1 MMRLSVYL
9 IVLVS
14 FVLLQSCAT
23 DPKILAEKQKEKI
36 ASETIKEA
44 PKWFKKLPK
53 NKKILYAKGT
63 AVSSDMQ
70 LSIDKAKIAAKR
82 SLAEK
87 LESTISSKT
96 KQFAK
101 ETGIDEM
108 TELYTELEQVTI
120 NSVKEASIVGF
131 NEYKSKTV
139 LIGSKYRTFYVLE
152 FPIDKANK
160 ILLSQIKNNALVE
173 QSIKASEAY
182 KELEEEIKS
191 SN

>member
-1 MMRLSVYL
+1 MRFAVYVVL
-9 IVLVS
+9 IIS

-23 DPKILAEKQKEKI
+23 DPRIVAEQQKAKI
-36 ASETIKEA
+36 AKQSLKET

-53 NKKILYAKGT
+53 KKKVLYAKGT
-63 AVSSDMQ
+63 AVSGDMQ
-70 LSIDKAKIAAKR
+70 LSIDKAKIAAIR

-108 TELYTELEQVTI
+108 TEVYTELEQVTI

>member
-1 MMRLSVYL
+1 MRFFAYVVL
-9 IVLVS
+9 IIS

-23 DPKILAEKQKEKI
+23 NPKIVAEQQKAKISKQ
-36 ASETIKEA
+36 TIKET

-53 NKKILYAKGT
+53 KKKILYAKGT
-63 AVSSDMQ
+63 AVSGDMQ

-108 TELYTELEQVTI
+108 TEVYTELEQVTI

>member
-1 MMRLSVYL
+1 MRFAVYVVL
-9 IVLVS
+9 IIS
-14 FVLLQSCAT
+14 FVLLQSCT
-23 DPKILAEKQKEKI
+23 TNPNIVAEQQKAKI
-36 ASETIKEA
+36 AKQSLKET

-53 NKKILYAKGT
+53 KKKVLYAKGT
-63 AVSSDMQ
+63 AVSGDMQ

-108 TELYTELEQVTI
+108 TEVYTELEQVTI